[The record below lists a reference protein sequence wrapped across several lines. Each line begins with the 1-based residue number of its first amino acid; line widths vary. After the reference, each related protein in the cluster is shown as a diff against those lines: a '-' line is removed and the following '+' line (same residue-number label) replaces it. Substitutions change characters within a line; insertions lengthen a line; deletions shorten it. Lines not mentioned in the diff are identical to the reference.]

1 MKDPKT
7 IRIWG
12 NVGAGVHTRAREDC
26 VPAGGLAMNDCNP
39 VIKEIEDVDRRLWE
53 AGGGTMHVF
62 FDVCERIADQA
73 LAEYALYGDRWRG
86 VGREPASAGEEKTA
100 HAEAQREG
108 GAEGKLAGCG
118 VMAVCEGDA
127 PKYGGQ
133 GE

>member
-1 MKDPKT
+1 
-7 IRIWG
+7 
-12 NVGAGVHTRAREDC
+12 
-26 VPAGGLAMNDCNP
+26 MNDVDP
-39 VIKEIEDVDRRLWE
+39 VIQEFDEVGRKMWK
-53 AGGGTMHVF
+53 AGGGTVHGF
-62 FDVCERIADQA
+62 FDYCERIAKQA
-73 LAEYALYGDRWRG
+73 RAEYALYGDRWRG
-86 VGREPASAGEEKTA
+86 VGREPAPAGEEKTA